1 MPEREIRLGV
11 LSFLNAYPVYAGLAR
26 LAAPGDPFRF
36 VARPAVASPVVLNA
50 GLAAGDLELAPGSS
64 VALGGR
70 PERFLPAPGISISS
84 RDRVGSVVLISKV
97 PLRDLSGGA
106 VALPANSATSVAL
119 LRVLCR
125 EHWRIRPLFVPH
137 AGPPRLRDMLATCQ
151 AALLIGDE
159 ALRARLEAGGLV
171 QVDLGQAW
179 RDFCGLPPV
188 FALWA
193 FRAEWAAARPE
204 AFRWACGRLRAA
216 QAAGMELLPQA
227 IPRLAAERGLP
238 EALVREYF
246 ELLDYGFEEPHRQSL
261 RLLLTLTGEAAEEAS
276 GAAPAGAVDRAAK
289 GVAAGGR

>member
-1 MPEREIRLGV
+1 LPERRIRLGV

-36 VARPAVASPVVLNA
+36 AAGPAVASPVALNA
-50 GLAAGDLELAPGSS
+50 GLAAGELELAPASS
-64 VALGGR
+64 VAVGGR
-70 PERFLPAPGISISS
+70 PELFLPAPGLSISS
-84 RDRVGSVVLISKV
+84 RGRVGSVVLFSKV

-137 AGPPRLRDMLATCQ
+137 PGQPRLRDMLASCE

-159 ALRARLEAGGLV
+159 ALRAPLEAGGLV

-193 FRAEWAAARPE
+193 FRAGWAAARPE
-204 AFRWACGRLRAA
+204 AFRWACGRLLAARAA
-216 QAAGMELLPQA
+216 GLELLPQA
-227 IPRLAAERGLP
+227 LPRLAAERGLP

-261 RLLLTLTGEAAEEAS
+261 QLLLTLAGEAA
-276 GAAPAGAVDRAAK
+276 AK
-289 GVAAGGR
+289 GATAGGR